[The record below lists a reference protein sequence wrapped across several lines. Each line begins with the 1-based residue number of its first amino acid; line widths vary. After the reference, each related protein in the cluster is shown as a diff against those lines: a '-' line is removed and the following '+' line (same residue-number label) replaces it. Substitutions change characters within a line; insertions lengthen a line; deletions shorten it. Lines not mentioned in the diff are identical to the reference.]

1 MSNEK
6 ANEFYKDLKK
16 LAQGGESLLNEFIQK
31 WLNQEELTRL
41 VGNNSNMTGEII
53 KRLQKYQ
60 DLVTT
65 ALKIPT
71 KDDVANVAKLV
82 LQSEDKLELIEE
94 QFKKL
99 QNSLGNNCA
108 EKAQVLADTLDKLN
122 EKVECLSHRLRE
134 IEPEKE
140 SHTKQSP
147 RSSSSSSKEEKLAF
161 LKEQLQIK
169 LNESTSKMVEN
180 VLNQE
185 APITALKRRLQNRG

>member
-41 VGNNSNMTGEII
+41 VGKNSNMTGEIV
-53 KRLQKYQ
+53 KRLHKYQ

-71 KDDVANVAKLV
+71 KDDIANIAKLV
-82 LQSEDKLELIEE
+82 LQSEDKLDLIEE
-94 QFKKL
+94 KFQKL

-140 SHTKQSP
+140 RQTKKLK
-147 RSSSSSSKEEKLAF
+147 SSKEEKLAF

-169 LNESTSKMVEN
+169 LNESTTKMVGN

-185 APITALKRRLQNRG
+185 APITALKRRLKNRG

>member
-1 MSNEK
+1 MSNDK

-71 KDDVANVAKLV
+71 KDDIANVAKLV

-94 QFKKL
+94 QFQKL

-140 SHTKQSP
+140 RHTKK
-147 RSSSSSSKEEKLAF
+147 SSSSKEEKLAF

-185 APITALKRRLQNRG
+185 SPLTALKRRLKKRG

>member
-1 MSNEK
+1 MSNDK

-71 KDDVANVAKLV
+71 KDDIANVAKLV

-94 QFKKL
+94 QFQKL

-140 SHTKQSP
+140 RHTKK
-147 RSSSSSSKEEKLAF
+147 SSSSKEEKLAF
-161 LKEQLQIK
+161 LKEQLHIK

-185 APITALKRRLQNRG
+185 SPLTALKRRLKNRG

>member
-1 MSNEK
+1 MSNDK

-41 VGNNSNMTGEII
+41 VGNNSNLTGEII

-60 DLVTT
+60 DFVTT

-71 KDDVANVAKLV
+71 KDDLANVAKLV
-82 LQSEDKLELIEE
+82 IQSEDKLELIEE
-94 QFKKL
+94 QFQKL

-122 EKVECLSHRLRE
+122 EKKVECLSHRLRE

-140 SHTKQSP
+140 IHTKK
-147 RSSSSSSKEEKLAF
+147 SSSSKEAKLAF
-161 LKEQLQIK
+161 LKDQLQIK
-169 LNESTSKMVEN
+169 LNESTSKMIEN

-185 APITALKRRLQNRG
+185 APLTALKRRLKNRG

>member
-41 VGNNSNMTGEII
+41 VGKNSKLTGEIV
-53 KRLQKYQ
+53 KRLQNYQ

-71 KDDVANVAKLV
+71 KDDIANVAKLV

-94 QFKKL
+94 QFQKL

-140 SHTKQSP
+140 RYIKKP
-147 RSSSSSSKEEKLAF
+147 SSSKEEKLAF

-169 LNESTSKMVEN
+169 LNEGTSKVVEN

-185 APITALKRRLQNRG
+185 APITALKRRLKNRG

>member
-71 KDDVANVAKLV
+71 KDDIANVAKLV

-108 EKAQVLADTLDKLN
+108 AKAQVLADTLDKLN

-140 SHTKQSP
+140 RHTKK
-147 RSSSSSSKEEKLAF
+147 SSSSKEEKLAF

-185 APITALKRRLQNRG
+185 SPLTALKRRLKNRG